1 MKDIHSVCVFC
12 GSSPGSEEIYTRKA
26 QNLGLAIA
34 NAGITLVYGGSRVG
48 LMRVIADTV
57 LQAGGRVVGVMPQH
71 LIDCKVAHTE
81 NTEFYAVEN
90 MAERKALMEQLSDA
104 FIAMPGGMGTLDE
117 IFEMIGWN
125 QLEIIEKP
133 VAFFNV
139 AGFFDFL
146 MKFLDHAVNQRFI
159 KKEYRL
165 NLICESDEKLLLEK
179 INNYSPMKVT
189 EGKWIMD

>member
-1 MKDIHSVCVFC
+1 MRHIRSICVFC
-12 GSSPGSEEIYTRKA
+12 GSSSGSEGLYASKA
-26 QNLGLAIA
+26 RELGLTLA

-57 LQAGGRVVGVMPQH
+57 LDAGGKVIGVMPQH
-71 LIDCKVAHTE
+71 LIDCQVAHTG

-104 FIAMPGGMGTLDE
+104 FIAMPGGIGTLDE
-117 IFEMIGWN
+117 IFEMMSWN

-139 AGFFDFL
+139 SGFYDQL
-146 MKFLDHAVNQRFI
+146 LSFLDHSVNQRFM
-159 KKEYRL
+159 KSEHRQ
-165 NLICESDEKLLLEK
+165 NLICEGDENLLLEK
-179 INNYSPMKVT
+179 ILNYSPLKVT
-189 EGKWIMD
+189 GGKWIKE